1 MLPIRRT
8 FTSPQTGSTYKVVT
22 EISDIILCYR
32 EVNNG
37 IYRVSIQCNNT
48 YGLHRIFQNLIR
60 SDLWSDIKNDDHISL
75 DCSASDLKNVLADA
89 LRAIVMLFE

>member
-8 FTSPQTGSTYKVVT
+8 FTSPQTGSIYKIIT

-32 EVNNG
+32 EVDWTF
-37 IYRVSIQCNNT
+37 RVRIQCNNT
-48 YGLHRIFQNLIR
+48 NGLHRIIQNLIR
-60 SDLWSDIKNDDHISL
+60 SDLWGGIKNDDHISL
-75 DCSASDLKNVLADA
+75 DCCASDLKNVLADA

>member
-8 FTSPQTGSTYKVVT
+8 FTSPQTGSIYKVVT
-22 EISDIILCYR
+22 KISNIIICYR
-32 EVNNG
+32 EVNG
-37 IYRVSIQCNNT
+37 LFRVRIQCSDNR
-48 YGLHRIFQNLIR
+48 LHQIIKNLIR
-60 SDLWSDIKNDDHISL
+60 SDLWGGIKNDDHISV